1 MSLCGTICF
10 ALKSYTTSLIGMSAH
25 ISAEFVKKKTLG
37 VHFLARP
44 VHCPSTG
51 ALLSNMTVDGT
62 LLRLRLYQTFYS
74 TKRDIIKHVC
84 R

>member
-25 ISAEFVKKKTLG
+25 ISAEFVKKTLG

-62 LLRLRLYQTFYS
+62 LLRLSLYQALYTHK
-74 TKRDIIKHVC
+74 T
-84 R
+84 